1 MKIEK
6 KFLLAHLRSTTNYQ
20 RQACCPDLSEGAVTD
35 VADVG
40 FLAGVTAPVAL
51 EDVLLGE
58 GHGTEVTLE
67 RSLLAVDTTVFL
79 EVGLLKE
86 PLTTLRAL
94 LIADL

>member
-1 MKIEK
+1 M
-6 KFLLAHLRSTTNYQ
+6 S
-20 RQACCPDLSEGAVTD
+20 
-35 VADVG
+35 
-40 FLAGVTAPVAL
+40 APVTL

-58 GHGTEVTLE
+58 RHGTEVTLE
-67 RSLLAVDTTVFL
+67 RPLLAVDTTVFL